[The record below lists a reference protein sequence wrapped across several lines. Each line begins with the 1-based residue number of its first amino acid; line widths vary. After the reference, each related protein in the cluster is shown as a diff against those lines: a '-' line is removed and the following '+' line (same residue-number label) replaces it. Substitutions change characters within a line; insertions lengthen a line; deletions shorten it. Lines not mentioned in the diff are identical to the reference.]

1 MVVMC
6 NWLARLIRKGPAH
19 KQVLDSEREAQG
31 LRLELVEQEQK
42 TRELSGEL
50 DRLRRNAVARAGD
63 AVRGQME
70 RLLTDTATPVSQ
82 LLTQAHLLEIEG
94 KPVQAKD
101 VLAVAK
107 RLVRVLE
114 DSGLTL
120 EGRVGEIVSFNPD
133 CHQPL
138 SAATE
143 AVAAVGQPVRVRF
156 VGTSY
161 RGKVLRKV
169 GVEIV
174 GD

>member
-1 MVVMC
+1 MC
-6 NWLARLIRKGPAH
+6 NWLARLIGKEPAH
-19 KQVLDSEREAQG
+19 KEALDSEREAQSM
-31 LRLELVEQEQK
+31 RLELEEQERK
-42 TRELSGEL
+42 IEELGREL
-50 DRLRRNAVARAGD
+50 DRLRRNAVARTGD

-82 LLTQAHLLEIEG
+82 LLTQAHLLETEG
-94 KPVQAKD
+94 KPVQTKD

-114 DSGLTL
+114 DNGLTL

-133 CHQPL
+133 RHEPL
-138 SAATE
+138 SAATGS
-143 AVAAVGQPVRVRF
+143 AAAAERPVSVRF

-161 RGKVLRKV
+161 RGKVLRKA
-169 GVEIV
+169 GVQNV